1 MIFKTD
7 IKGFDGLT
15 MPIVVCDADGIVIY
29 KNDAA
34 VKQIRLPKRRTDIHI
49 HLSPSDC
56 ELLDGISKFS
66 DPLLLRVFTGDRDA
80 SAFVALHEWEGSP
93 ATLWIFLSYMQS
105 NASGTV
111 VTSFEKNLS
120 SYAKDVCEIVKYVDI
135 NSRLTDAGGESIA
148 CNKIRKRLERLV
160 SNVLR
165 DRESVYVCALS
176 QSVSAL
182 FERATDVFRSLGYD
196 VIVNI
201 SPEVTKNHNRI
212 NYRDMLLFYVHI
224 VTLSCEMTR
233 NKRVCI
239 NIFENKYGETVVSIT
254 FSVIYPPFRAVEE
267 TDMRKLAELIEGHDV
282 DLVLI
287 KSLID
292 ICGYSLKY
300 TVNDETNDNINFRFV
315 IPYMSD
321 GKISNIGGSDRSE
334 KNIEP
339 DTLTFITDLLVFS
352 GFASTIDQTSY

>member
-1 MIFKTD
+1 
-7 IKGFDGLT
+7 
-15 MPIVVCDADGIVIY
+15 MPIVVCDADGIVVY

-34 VKQIRLPKRRTDIHI
+34 VKQIKLPKRRTDIHI
-49 HLSPSDC
+49 HLNSSDC
-56 ELLDGISKFS
+56 ELLDGISNFS
-66 DPLLLRVFTGDRDA
+66 DPLLLHVFTGEREA

-93 ATLWIFLSYMQS
+93 VTIWIFLSYMQS
-105 NASGTV
+105 NASGAFV
-111 VTSFEKNLS
+111 QSFEKNLS
-120 SYAKDVCEIVKYVDI
+120 SHAKDVCEIVKNVDI
-135 NSRLTDAGGESIA
+135 KSRMTDAGGESVA

-160 SNVLR
+160 NNVLR
-165 DRESVYVCALS
+165 DRDSVYVCALS

-182 FERATDVFRSLGYD
+182 FERTTEVFQNLGYD
-196 VIVNI
+196 VIINI

-254 FSVIYPPFRAVEE
+254 FSVIYPPFSAVEE
-267 TDMRKLAELIEGHDV
+267 TDIRKLAELIEGHDV

-300 TVNDETNDNINFRFV
+300 TVNDESNDNITFRFT

-321 GKISNIGGSDRSE
+321 GKISSIGGSDRSE
-334 KNIEP
+334 NNIEP
-339 DTLTFITDLLVFS
+339 DTLTFIADMLVFS
-352 GFASTIDQTSY
+352 GFALIADQPSY